1 LLNWNFKNFVME
13 EIISE
18 KAARV
23 LDLLEQIEAVN
34 NMVNLHKDDLFM
46 RDQYAYRKQE
56 FIKELIVILGEY
68 NIAKEDL
75 AA

>member
-1 LLNWNFKNFVME
+1 MNWNFKNFVME

-34 NMVNLHKDDLFM
+34 QMINLHKDDLFM
-46 RDQYAYRKQE
+46 RNQYAYRKEE
-56 FIKELIVILGEY
+56 FIKELTIQLGEF
-68 NIAKEDL
+68 NITKEEL